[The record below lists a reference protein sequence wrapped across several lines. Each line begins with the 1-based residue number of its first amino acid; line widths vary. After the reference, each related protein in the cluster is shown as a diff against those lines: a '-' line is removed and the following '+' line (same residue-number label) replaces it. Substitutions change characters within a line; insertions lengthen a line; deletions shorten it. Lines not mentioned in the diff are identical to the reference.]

1 MTADAS
7 HIVYRLPAILT
18 ARHVCRLPPLP
29 QSFDV
34 TKFPKYFQMGTVV
47 DNPQDFYGG
56 RLPNSQR
63 KGTLTE
69 QLLAD
74 EQVTQVGGERDDWAA

>member
-1 MTADAS
+1 M
-7 HIVYRLPAILT
+7 
-18 ARHVCRLPPLP
+18 
-29 QSFDV
+29 

-74 EQVTQVGGERDDWAA
+74 EQVTQVGGERERRAGLLRAWALDGKGSAARGTWRVTA